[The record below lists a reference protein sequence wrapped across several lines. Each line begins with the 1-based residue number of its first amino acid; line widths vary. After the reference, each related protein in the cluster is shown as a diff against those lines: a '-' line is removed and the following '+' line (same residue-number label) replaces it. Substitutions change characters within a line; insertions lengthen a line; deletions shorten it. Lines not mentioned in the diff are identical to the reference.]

1 LARHKTGGGAQ
12 AILLAVA
19 KLPWWIGVALAL
31 GFYLVLHLLAGIRVA
46 APAGTVKQMPV
57 ALGYTV
63 GHLLAYVGQ
72 YVLPL
77 LCVGGAIASAIQ
89 RANRHRLVDAAGRRG
104 VSAIV
109 EMSWQEFEKLV
120 GGAFRMQGF
129 DVIEK
134 GGSQADGGVDLV
146 LRKGHET
153 FLVQCKH
160 WKAMAAGV
168 SIVRELY
175 GVMAAKGAA
184 GGFVVTSGR
193 FTNDAVAFAK
203 GRNIELIDGVALAK
217 MLRLAACATDLE
229 TRPKSCEPMQ
239 APDNATPPEC
249 PACGAP
255 MIRRTARQGSHAGSQ
270 FFGCS
275 RFPACRGIVS
285 NR

>member
-1 LARHKTGGGAQ
+1 MWANTSFHCCAWGVPLRQQSNARIDIALSMLP
-12 AILLAVA
+12 AAAV
-19 KLPWWIGVALAL
+19 
-31 GFYLVLHLLAGIRVA
+31 F
-46 APAGTVKQMPV
+46 
-57 ALGYTV
+57 
-63 GHLLAYVGQ
+63 
-72 YVLPL
+72 LPL
-77 LCVGGAIASAIQ
+77 WKC
-89 RANRHRLVDAAGRRG
+89 RG
-104 VSAIV
+104 KSSR
-109 EMSWQEFEKLV
+109 SWWV
-120 GGAFRMQGF
+120 QGF

-275 RFPACRGIVS
+275 RFPACRGILS